1 MNTKTYVMIFSLT
14 DIETCAPIDEPRIA
28 AITDGTASLKFTS
41 LFFINLSVAS
51 VVPHVDDILF
61 VAIAACGGNPAIK
74 YAGREI
80 SPPPPPIASTNPAR
94 NKNGQIIRN
103 IFSVISINSSL
114 IR

>member
-1 MNTKTYVMIFSLT
+1 MAEPQKTVF
-14 DIETCAPIDEPRIA
+14 
-28 AITDGTASLKFTS
+28 
-41 LFFINLSVAS
+41 FFINLSVDS
-51 VVPHVDDILF
+51 VVTNVDDILF
-61 VAIAACGGNPAIK
+61 VAIAACGGHPALQ